1 MLLEQKK
8 RDKRVIKNWLPIS
21 LVNVDYKII
30 AKALATLLLN
40 RYQCFNN
47 KNPKIYGVIFF
58 VAFN

>member
-30 AKALATLLLN
+30 SKALATL
-40 RYQCFNN
+40 C
-47 KNPKIYGVIFF
+47 
-58 VAFN
+58 